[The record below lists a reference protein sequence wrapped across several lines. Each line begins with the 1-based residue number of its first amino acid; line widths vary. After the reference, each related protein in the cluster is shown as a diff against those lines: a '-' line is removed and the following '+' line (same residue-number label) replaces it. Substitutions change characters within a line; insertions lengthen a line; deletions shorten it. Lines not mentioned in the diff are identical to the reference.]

1 MKSPSQ
7 FFFLLFFVLTLSGC
21 MSVNKGMYDMAV
33 PIEEQCTL
41 EIDFRLTV
49 LQFDDDTRVFWANL
63 YPWLFLLKI
72 NKAKIIISIPA
83 GRHKLCLSWYDT
95 LGPLR
100 NRVLAHA
107 DDIVLERTFEPQK
120 VYTIRA
126 QLRPDIQAQIDLFNS
141 LSTILGGY
149 DYTKLGAV
157 DSDGNN
163 LELRR
168 GLIQIIVEEKTE

>member
-49 LQFDDDTRVFWANL
+49 TQFDDTRVFWANF

-72 NKAKIIISIPA
+72 NKAKIIISVPA
-83 GRHKLCLSWYDT
+83 GRHKLRLFWDDT

-100 NRVLAHA
+100 NRVLAHTR
-107 DDIVLERTFEPQK
+107 DMMLEYTFEPQK

-149 DYTKLGAV
+149 DYTELGAV
-157 DSDGNN
+157 DRAGNN